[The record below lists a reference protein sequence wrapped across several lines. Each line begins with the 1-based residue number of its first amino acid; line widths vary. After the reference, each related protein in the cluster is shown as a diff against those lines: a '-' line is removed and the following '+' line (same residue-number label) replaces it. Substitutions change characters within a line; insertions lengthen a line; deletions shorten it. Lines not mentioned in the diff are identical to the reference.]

1 MITFDNISKQYG
13 AKVLFDQM
21 SFSINEKHR
30 TALIGSNGSGKT
42 TLLRMIQG
50 IEQPDKG
57 SVLLPNGLSVGYLP
71 QEVELLDELTPLDVV
86 LEPFKHLLQY
96 EQTLQNVVKGMEKG
110 DQSAFRR
117 YNELEH
123 QMKVH
128 DGFSLE
134 ARAERILSGL
144 GVPEENWKRT
154 LHHLSGGYRMRA
166 VLGRLLLESPDFLLL
181 DEPTNHL
188 DMDSLIWL
196 EKFLSRYEGGMLI
209 VSHDRDFLNRMA
221 THTADIRNQSITLY
235 TGNYDTYIRLKTEK
249 VQADQNRAKNLETK
263 IAQTERFIERF
274 KAQATKATQ
283 AQSRAKYLEHLK
295 AEMPVLEN
303 EEKRI
308 RFDFN
313 LSCQSGSVPLRLQ
326 NCSAGYKDKLV
337 LRNLDL
343 EIRRGEKVAIVGPNG
358 AGKSTLLKVLAQF
371 IKPTSGEMIVG
382 HNTEVRYFGQH
393 QLEQL
398 DGEKT
403 LYQTVSQQA
412 VKTDRSH
419 IQNILGA
426 FLFSGDSV
434 DKQVKVLSGG
444 EKSRLV
450 LATILASPGN
460 TLLLDE
466 PTNHLDVSSI
476 EMLSESMADY
486 SGTIL
491 FVSHDEFFIS
501 KVANRIIEVRPGLVR
516 DFPGSLSDYRYYV
529 ETLFSQTEGGKEQ
542 KSSQSKKEISDKEIR
557 IREREKRKKLERE
570 IGKIEREIES
580 RESKIG
586 ELEAILHDPGN
597 ALNYELLGSTSS
609 DLGEQKSELKTLM
622 KRWEEANIQLEG
634 VLSPD

>member
-13 AKVLFDQM
+13 EKVLFDQI

-50 IEQPDKG
+50 AEQPDRG
-57 SVLLPNGLSVGYLP
+57 SVLMPAELSIGYLP
-71 QEVELLDELTPLDVV
+71 QEVELLDELTPLDIV

-96 EQTLQNVVKGMEKG
+96 EQTLQKVVEGMEKG
-110 DQSAFRR
+110 EQKAFRR
-117 YNELEH
+117 FDELEH
-123 QMKVH
+123 QMKLH
-128 DGFSLE
+128 DGYSLE
-134 ARAERILSGL
+134 ARAEMILTGL

-166 VLGRLLLESPDFLLL
+166 VLGRLLLESPGFLLL

-221 THTADIRNQSITLY
+221 THTADIRNQSIQLY
-235 TGNYDTYIRLKTEK
+235 NGNYDTYIRLKTEK
-249 VQADQNRAKNLETK
+249 EQADLNRAKNLETK

-274 KAQATKATQ
+274 KAKANKATQ

-295 AEMPVLEN
+295 AEMPVLESS
-303 EEKRI
+303 EKSI
-308 RFDFN
+308 RFTFN
-313 LSCQSGSVPLRLQ
+313 TIGQSGSVPLRLH
-326 NCSAGYKDKLV
+326 NCSAGYGEKTILDKL
-337 LRNLDL
+337 NL
-343 EIRRGEKVAIVGPNG
+343 EIRRGEKVAVIGPNG
-358 AGKSTLLKVLAQF
+358 AGKSTLLKVLAGF
-371 IKPTSGEMIVG
+371 LTPSEGKLIYG
-382 HNTEVRYFGQH
+382 HNSVLRYFGQH

-403 LYQTVSQQA
+403 LYETVAQQA

-434 DKQVKVLSGG
+434 EKKVKVLSGG

-501 KVANRIIEVRPGLVR
+501 QVANRIIEVRPGLIR
-516 DFPGSLSDYRYYV
+516 DFPGSLADYRYYL
-529 ETLFSQTEGGKEQ
+529 ETLFSQSESDINHQ
-542 KSSQSKKEISDKEIR
+542 SSQPKKQTSDKENR
-557 IREREKRKKLERE
+557 IKQREKRKKLERE
-570 IGKIEREIES
+570 IGKIEREIEKH
-580 RESKIG
+580 ESSIA
-586 ELEAILHDPGN
+586 ELEAVLHDPGN
-597 ALNYELLGSTSS
+597 ALNYELLQSTTNGLDGHKSHLSS
-609 DLGEQKSELKTLM
+609 LM
-622 KRWEEANIQLEG
+622 KRWEEANIELE
-634 VLSPD
+634 SAQA